1 MIITISTPPFF
12 PYSFSHRLFLY
23 IKLTPLTPSL
33 AVVRRLYSLVQIN
46 KYFLFIFFIYI
57 IDEIIF

>member
-46 KYFLFIFFIYI
+46 K
-57 IDEIIF
+57 